1 MKRLI
6 KIILASL
13 VSFLWLSGCTY
24 FSSNH
29 RQAFIQELKQLGQ
42 IDKGKKT
49 EFSLIKDGDDSK
61 VVFDFTSEKAAITV
75 SAVDD
80 TVNAIF
86 YPDTFELLD
95 EYDVYGIGQTDYYL
109 NKSALGLSTANWTRL
124 GQLEESGFRFIEG
137 IPLQQFQA
145 EEEGIV
151 FTPKTL
157 KEFNVMNGILAGD
170 MQYSFEE
177 SIEGLLQ
184 EQGFANVYYV
194 IGENQFK
201 RVTEAEDGER
211 NQIILRKTDT
221 Q

>member
-13 VSFLWLSGCTY
+13 VSLLWLSGCTY
-24 FSSNH
+24 LSSNH

-49 EFSLIKDGDDSK
+49 EFSLIKDENIGK
-61 VVFDFTSEKAAITV
+61 VVFDFISENATITF
-75 SAVDD
+75 SLEGD

-86 YPDTFELLD
+86 YPDTFELLGEFD
-95 EYDVYGIGQTDYYL
+95 AYGIGQTDYYL
-109 NKSALGLSTANWTRL
+109 NKSALGMDVANWTRL
-124 GQLEESGFRFIEG
+124 GQLEESGLRFIED

-170 MQYSFEE
+170 MQYSFEQ

-211 NQIILRKTDT
+211 NEIILRKTDT
-221 Q
+221 R